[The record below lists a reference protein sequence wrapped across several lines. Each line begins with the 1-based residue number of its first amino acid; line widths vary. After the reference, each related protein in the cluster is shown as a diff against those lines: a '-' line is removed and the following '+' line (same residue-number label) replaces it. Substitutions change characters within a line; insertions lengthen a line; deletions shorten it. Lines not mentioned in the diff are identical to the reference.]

1 MKQKNNW
8 NGLKPRLDL
17 LLGTP
22 TLQNIVAWLWM
33 LAAICY
39 HQWHCQMSCAENC
52 LTGTLPGVTPS
63 DWFANR
69 KTEEEE
75 FKDRLKEPA
84 MMGFLFMN

>member
-1 MKQKNNW
+1 M
-8 NGLKPRLDL
+8 
-17 LLGTP
+17 
-22 TLQNIVAWLWM
+22 A
-33 LAAICY
+33 
-39 HQWHCQMSCAENC
+39 CAENC

-84 MMGFLFMN
+84 MMGVLFMN